1 MAAGLEF
8 YSETGELI
16 YSSNRFKIIREA
28 QILEPSSIQII
39 LGSGTSTEVKLTYTF
54 PAGRGFAFLGY
65 YGGVVRLKP
74 TPFTLNLSFRDSY
87 ATQPTEAMVRARGKL
102 NANIVMF

>member
-1 MAAGLEF
+1 MPAGLEF

-16 YSSNRFKIIREA
+16 YSSNRFKIIRET
-28 QILEPSSIQII
+28 QILEPASLQIL
-39 LGSGTSTEVKLTYTF
+39 LGSGTSAEVKVTYNF

-74 TPFTLNLSFRDSY
+74 EPFTLNLVFRDSFP
-87 ATQPTEAMVRARGKL
+87 TTPTEAMVRARGKL
-102 NANIVMF
+102 NANIVIF